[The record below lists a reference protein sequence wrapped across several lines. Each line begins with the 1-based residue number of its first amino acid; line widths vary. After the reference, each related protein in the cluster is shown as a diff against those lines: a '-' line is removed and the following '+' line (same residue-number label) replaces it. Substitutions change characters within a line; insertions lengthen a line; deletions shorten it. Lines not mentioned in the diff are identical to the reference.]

1 MKENFRTCINFYF
14 RSIVEDLKL
23 HLDKIESLQ
32 HKNLYPTLRNKKR
45 DVKKALTNLCNSI
58 DDILSKIE

>member
-1 MKENFRTCINFYF
+1 M
-14 RSIVEDLKL
+14 EDLKL

-45 DVKKALTNLCNSI
+45 DVTKALTNLCNSI
-58 DDILSKIE
+58 DDKLGKIE

>member
-1 MKENFRTCINFYF
+1 M
-14 RSIVEDLKL
+14 EDLKL

-32 HKNLYPTLRNKKR
+32 HKNLNPSLRNKKR

-58 DDILSKIE
+58 DDILNKIK

>member
-1 MKENFRTCINFYF
+1 M
-14 RSIVEDLKL
+14 EDLKL

-45 DVKKALTNLCNSI
+45 DVTKALTNLCNSI
-58 DDILSKIE
+58 DYKLGKIE